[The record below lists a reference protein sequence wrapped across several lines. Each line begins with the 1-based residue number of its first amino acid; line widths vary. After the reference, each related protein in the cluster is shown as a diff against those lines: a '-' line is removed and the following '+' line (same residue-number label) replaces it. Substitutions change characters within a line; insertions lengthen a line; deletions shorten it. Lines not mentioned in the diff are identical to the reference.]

1 MKTLYLDCAMGAAGD
16 MLASALLELLPD
28 PDGFVE
34 KLNGLGIPGVTYTK
48 EAAVKCGIRGT
59 HLTVTVNGEEAS
71 AFFEALHAH
80 HHHHDHGHDHDHEY
94 HEHDHPHSGMHEIEH
109 IVEDL
114 QTSDAVKKEILAVYG
129 LIAQAE
135 SRVHGEPVE
144 QIHFHEVGAMDAVAD
159 IAAVCLLLA
168 ELAPEQVIASP
179 VNVGGGTVKCAHGI
193 LPVPAPATAELLKD
207 IPAYSGTVKSELCTP
222 TGAALL
228 KRFAASFGEMPV
240 MRTEAVGYG
249 MGMKDFPVANCMRA
263 MLGETEEP
271 KHAHHG
277 NCACGVTE
285 LCCNIDDMTAEELS
299 FAMERLFEA
308 GAREVFTAPVTMK
321 KSRPGQLLHVI
332 CDEGNKGAIV
342 RTVFRHTA
350 TIGVR
355 EYPIKRYVLDRET
368 REIETP
374 CGVVREKVVSG
385 CGVSRSKYEF
395 DDLARIARENDLTL
409 AEARALADKEK
420 RS

>member
-28 PDGFVE
+28 PDGFTE
-34 KLNGLGIPGVTYTK
+34 KLNGLGVPGVTFTK

-59 HLTVTVNGEEAS
+59 HLTVTVNGEEES

-80 HHHHDHGHDHDHEY
+80 HHHDHGHDHEHNH

-114 QTSDAVKKEILAVYG
+114 HTTDAVKKEILAVYG
-129 LIAQAE
+129 LIARAE

-144 QIHFHEVGAMDAVAD
+144 KIHFHEVGAMDAVAD

-168 ELAPEQVIASP
+168 ELAPERVIASP
-179 VNVGGGTVKCAHGI
+179 VNVGGGTVKCAHGV

-207 IPAYSGTVKSELCTP
+207 VPAYSGSVKSELCTP

-228 KRFAASFGEMPV
+228 KHFAASFCDMPV
-240 MRTEAVGYG
+240 MRVNTVGYG
-249 MGMKDFPVANCMRA
+249 MGTKDLPVANCLRA
-263 MLGETEEP
+263 MLGETEEE
-271 KHAHHG
+271 KHVRHG
-277 NCACGVTE
+277 DCACGVTE
-285 LCCNIDDMTAEELS
+285 LCCNIDDMTAEDLS
-299 FAMERLFEA
+299 FAMERLFDA

-321 KSRPGQLLHVI
+321 KSRAGQLLHVI
-332 CDEGNKGAIV
+332 CDEGNKETIV
-342 RTVFRHTA
+342 RALFRYTA

-355 EYPIKRYVLDRET
+355 EYPIRRYVLDRESGMA
-368 REIETP
+368 ETP
-374 CGVVREKVVSG
+374 YGAVRVKTVSG
-385 CGVSRSKYEF
+385 YGVSRAKYEYE
-395 DDLARIARENDLTL
+395 DLARIAAEQGLTL
-409 AEARALADKEK
+409 DEVRALADRAK
-420 RS
+420 RE

>member
-16 MLASALLELLPD
+16 MMASALLELLPD

-48 EAAVKCGIRGT
+48 EAAVKCGIKGT
-59 HLTVTVNGEEAS
+59 HLTVTVNGEEES

-80 HHHHDHGHDHDHEY
+80 HHHHDHGHEHG
-94 HEHDHPHSGMHEIEH
+94 EHDHPHSGMHEIEH

-114 QTSDAVKKEILAVYG
+114 RTSDAVKQEILAVYG

-159 IAAVCLLLA
+159 ISAVCLLLA
-168 ELAPEQVIASP
+168 ELAPERVIASP
-179 VNVGGGTVKCAHGI
+179 INVGGGTVKCAHGV
-193 LPVPAPATAELLKD
+193 LPVPAPATAELLRG
-207 IPAYSGTVKSELCTP
+207 IPAYSGSVKSELCTP

-228 KRFAASFGEMPV
+228 KHFAASFGDMPV
-240 MRTEAVGYG
+240 MRADAVGYG
-249 MGMKDFPVANCMRA
+249 MGTKDFAVANCLRA
-263 MLGETEEP
+263 MLGETEEA

-277 NCACGVTE
+277 AHNCGVTE
-285 LCCNIDDMTAEELS
+285 LCCNIDDMTAEDLS

-308 GAREVFTAPVTMK
+308 GAREAFTAPVTMK
-321 KSRPGQLLHVI
+321 KSRAGQLLHVI
-332 CDEGNKGAIV
+332 CHEEDKEAIV
-342 RTVFRHTA
+342 RAVFRYTA
-350 TIGVR
+350 TIGIR
-355 EYPIKRYVLDRET
+355 EYPVKRYVLDREI

-374 CGVVREKVVSG
+374 YGIVREKAAVG
-385 CGVSRSKYEF
+385 YGVSRAKYEYE
-395 DDLARIARENDLTL
+395 DLARIARENGLTL
-409 AEARALADKEK
+409 DEVRAAADRAKNG
-420 RS
+420 

>member
-168 ELAPEQVIASP
+168 ELAPERVIASP

-249 MGMKDFPVANCMRA
+249 MGMKDFPVANCVRA
-263 MLGETEEP
+263 MLGETEEA
-271 KHAHHG
+271 KHARHG

-332 CDEGNKGAIV
+332 CDEGNKETIV
-342 RTVFRHTA
+342 RALFRYTA
-350 TIGVR
+350 TIGIR
-355 EYPIKRYVLDRET
+355 EYPIRRYVLDRET
-368 REIETP
+368 QTVDTP
-374 CGVVREKVVSG
+374 YGPVRVKIAG
-385 CGVSRSKYEF
+385 GYGVSRSKYEF
-395 DDLARIARENDLTL
+395 DDLARIARENGLTL
-409 AEARALADKEK
+409 SEARALADKGK
-420 RS
+420 RE